1 MKTRWILKGIAV
13 AGFLLAFGLFVSS
26 LSLARSGE
34 DKVYSK
40 RRDLPLLESA
50 SASSKTA
57 AKAKWNEELSVS
69 KREGRWL
76 KVSGEDGEGWVYSGN
91 VATEKLPEENQ
102 NDMPMKASGM
112 TAAAA
117 GRGLS
122 DAADAYAGRHSLS
135 EVAAQVSWAEKL
147 NAGISKEEA
156 RAYLK
161 SHKLGEYSGAK

>member
-1 MKTRWILKGIAV
+1 MKTPLKGMAV
-13 AGFLLAFGLFVSS
+13 AGFLLAFCLFIASFSS
-26 LSLARSGE
+26 ARPGE

-50 SASSKTA
+50 SASAKTV

-76 KVSGEDGEGWVYSGN
+76 KVSGENGEGWVYSGN
-91 VATEKLPEENQ
+91 VTAEKLPEENQ

-122 DAADAYAGRHSLS
+122 DAADAYADRHSLA
-135 EVAAQVSWAEKL
+135 EVAAQVNWAEKL

-156 RAYLK
+156 RTYLK
-161 SHKLGEYSGAK
+161 SHKLGEYSEAK